1 MSAKGHVMTGAPGW
15 RSREDAAGY
24 LMLLPALLP
33 YLLFAVVPIVW
44 LGYYSFFRWN
54 GFTAPEFVG
63 VDNYARV
70 GRDGEWWGSVFTT
83 LRFSAGRLLIE
94 LPLGFALAYVFF
106 RGVRGGTI
114 YRTLYFLPHVLSP
127 AIVGIIFGYF
137 LRQVGGPANRLLED
151 VGAIHAPINFL
162 GDARNALLS
171 LIGVGSWANIGIIM
185 LLFFAGMTQIPK
197 EMTESAALDGAG
209 EWKIARY
216 VVAPMLVPVTR
227 VVVLISLIG
236 FLRSFDLVKTLTD
249 GGPAGST
256 EVMFTYLYRFF
267 FEPSA
272 VPQIGYAAALGIT
285 ASAVVGIVSVGY
297 LRASRA
303 QEE

>member
-1 MSAKGHVMTGAPGW
+1 LAVRANVTTPERRW
-15 RSREDAAGY
+15 RQREDRVGY

-33 YLLFAVVPIVW
+33 YLLFAVVPIIW
-44 LGYYSFFRWN
+44 LAYYSLFRWN
-54 GFTAPEFVG
+54 GFTAPEFIG
-63 VDNYARV
+63 ADNYARV
-70 GRDGEWWGSVFTT
+70 ARDGEWWGSVLTT
-83 LRFSAGRLLIE
+83 LKFAGGRLVIE
-94 LPLGFALAYVFF
+94 LPLGFALAYIFF
-106 RGVRGGTI
+106 RGVRGGAL

-137 LRQVGGPANRLLED
+137 LRQVGGPANRLLD
-151 VGAIHAPINFL
+151 DLGLIRDPIDFL
-162 GDARNALLS
+162 GNARNALLS
-171 LIGVGSWANIGIIM
+171 LIGVGSWANVGIIM

-216 VVAPMLVPVTR
+216 VVVPMLVPVTR

-267 FEPSA
+267 FEPNA

-285 ASAVVGIVSVGY
+285 ASAVVGIVSIGY

-303 QEE
+303 EET